1 MAINDIKKINVRSPY
16 FIEVVDKY
24 YGLTPPETPDPDPD
38 TIINPVSTIEPL
50 ECGNVIYY
58 GVTLGTKKFR
68 IDTLNKQYGGYTFNI
83 AGIFTPVKWR
93 IYTEGVTPPPFQTIG
108 LDNYQQLWF
117 DATGESPSLAS
128 KAAYPNGFSINTT
141 YTTASATAAVS
152 QYVIVEILMPMPI
165 EGMNITLTSCPDE
178 VVAIDPIDIPVS
190 TIDALTT
197 SYVTVL
203 TVQMIGSLSRGTGN
217 STTGVADDVTITLNG
232 TRYLLSNHRRDSGI
246 RLVFSNAQPNFVV
259 LNNNFPYIANP
270 STTSGLTGD
279 GEWTYDYGLL
289 YGQLPIT
296 FVDESAINTGM
307 NELILSTNGSPFGN
321 SGGTGASNF
330 KADIHITSHPVYQEN
345 NVNII
350 RTLGDGGASWN
361 RSYYRGITD
370 QPHGENAYKHTINFT
385 GGNTKNITKGSTN
398 QMITTSPS
406 FGGTFVDTVEDKI
419 WTNVVV

>member
-24 YGLTPPETPDPDPD
+24 YGLTPPETPEE
-38 TIINPVSTIEPL
+38 IAPVSTTEPL

-58 GVTLGTKKFR
+58 GITLGTKKFK

-83 AGIFTPVKWR
+83 AGIFTPIKWR
-93 IYTEGVTPPPFQTIG
+93 IYTEGVTPPSFQTIG
-108 LDNYQQLWF
+108 LDNYQQAWF
-117 DATGESPSLAS
+117 DVTGESPSLAS
-128 KAAYPNGFSINTT
+128 SSANPNGFSINTT

-152 QYVIVEILMPMPI
+152 QYIIVEILMPMAI
-165 EGMNITLTSCPDE
+165 EGMNITLSSCPDE
-178 VVAIDPIDIPVS
+178 NAATPDPIDIPIS

-203 TVQMIGSLSRGTGN
+203 TVQMIGALSRGNGN
-217 STTGVADDVTITLNG
+217 PNTGVADDVTITLNG
-232 TRYLLSNHRRDSGI
+232 TRYPLSNHRAGSGI

-259 LNNNFPYIANP
+259 LNNNFPYIENP
-270 STTSGLTGD
+270 STTAAITLGD
-279 GEWTYDYGLL
+279 GEWTYDYGVA

-296 FVDESAINTGM
+296 FVDESAIYAGM
-307 NELILSTNGSPFGN
+307 NELVISTTGGAFGN
-321 SGGTGASNF
+321 DGGIGAAHF
-330 KADIHITSHPVYQEN
+330 KAEVHITSHPVYQEN

-370 QPHGENAYKHTINFT
+370 QDINEIAYKHTINFT
-385 GGNTKNITKGSTN
+385 GGNTKNITKGYTN
-398 QMITTSPS
+398 QMIKTVPS
-406 FGGTFVDTVEDKI
+406 FNGTFVDIVEDKI